1 LGGAEM
7 QEIIDWLKKI
17 EYLVSDF
24 YKGAASLF
32 KEDKDFYHFLAQLGD
47 DEMSH
52 YELMDQASEYLQRN
66 EIHIPC
72 DITLDQHTRD
82 HIEKPLKDQYNL
94 VLGRNLSKKQI
105 INFIV
110 EVEFSELNEIFLYV
124 INTMKQFMKN
134 FQYLAAMIQ
143 EHENRIE
150 HFIDKLPKE
159 SKPDKDM
166 RELPAVWKNKFLII
180 DDNEALLSLFGKILA
195 MKGEVETA
203 NNGQEG
209 LKKIR
214 KHFFTLI
221 ISDIDMPI
229 MNGLELYTKAVE
241 EDANL
246 KDRFL
251 FYSGNIT
258 SEKERFLK
266 ENNLHYLLKPVGLE
280 EFIQAIDD
288 ITHKI
293 SKHI

>member
-1 LGGAEM
+1 M

-17 EYLVSDF
+17 EYLASDF

>member
-1 LGGAEM
+1 M

-17 EYLVSDF
+17 EYLASDF

-32 KEDKDFYHFLAQLGD
+32 KEDKDFYHFLDQLGD

-124 INTMKQFMKN
+124 INTMKQYMKN

>member
-1 LGGAEM
+1 
-7 QEIIDWLKKI
+7 
-17 EYLVSDF
+17 
-24 YKGAASLF
+24 
-32 KEDKDFYHFLAQLGD
+32 
-47 DEMSH
+47 
-52 YELMDQASEYLQRN
+52 
-66 EIHIPC
+66 
-72 DITLDQHTRD
+72 
-82 HIEKPLKDQYNL
+82 
-94 VLGRNLSKKQI
+94 
-105 INFIV
+105 
-110 EVEFSELNEIFLYV
+110 
-124 INTMKQFMKN
+124 MKN
-134 FQYLAAMIQ
+134 IQYLAAMIQ

-159 SKPDKDM
+159 FKPDKDM